1 MIKKYFLSFFV
12 LSRSLERRLV
22 IFITSIRI
30 IFINFYQRMLEST
43 IRDPI
48 LENMVLFV
56 NSVSGGQSGKRFID
70 LEVIQ

>member
-1 MIKKYFLSFFV
+1 
-12 LSRSLERRLV
+12 
-22 IFITSIRI
+22 
-30 IFINFYQRMLEST
+30 MLEST

-70 LEVIQ
+70 LEVVYITNVDLKY